1 MCRVT
6 RVPGIALL
14 LCLLGVGMANLP
26 VLRDG
31 GRSVQGD
38 VLDGR
43 LVHYFLEHGYRWML
57 REPLHASLWDPPFF
71 HPMRNALAY
80 SDTMVAAVPTYGM
93 FRVAGLPPD
102 TSFQLWV
109 MAAMAAT
116 FWVTWALARWPLA
129 LPPFAAAMAGFLLA
143 FAGPRLAQMGH
154 PQLLSPHL
162 ALGGL
167 LLGALAVRDLHGDVP
182 THPARANAWLAGAL
196 MCLALEL
203 YASVYLGWL
212 TGFGLLVAV
221 GLGLV
226 LGRERAIIRR
236 VARRGAWGLG
246 GGAVLA
252 AMLLVPFVDHYREA
266 AAQLGPR
273 PWAEVSCFLP
283 SPLAWL
289 TPAPESWLYGG
300 LAGLVP
306 VDDPCRVE
314 KSLSLGYVT
323 LAASLLGLAIGWR
336 RRPEGR
342 IVALTGLA
350 LVLFATSIAGVTL
363 WWGVYQVVPGAIAI
377 RAVGRIVLVALVPA
391 ALGLAYLM
399 AHLETTGRR
408 RLAVALAG
416 VCILEQGMTTVHHE
430 RNEMRSRITRAA
442 AAIPPSC
449 RAFFLVTEMHPVH
462 TAITA
467 MWAGLS
473 REAASING
481 HSGSWPPGYP
491 FERLAPGTVDARI
504 GRWVHANGG
513 RPSKTCVV
521 HTAVRARLVSADL
534 PRTLVAGQRARVT
547 LVVQNLGPRVW
558 SRERLVRLGSASDV
572 AWGIGRVELPHDVPP
587 DGLVTFAFDIVAPE
601 SPGTIPFVWGIVEEA
616 VEWKTEDLGV
626 GTVTILPG
634 DAPIEGYDDVR
645 LVSADVPRSMEAGAQ
660 AHVRLVLRNTG
671 SRPWRTAHLV
681 RLGAQDP
688 QDSLQWGLGRVELPH
703 DVEPGELVTIVFDI
717 TAPGVPGAYPFSWQM
732 LREGLGWMPP
742 VLRLGAIT
750 VTPTPAHGGVSR

>member
-1 MCRVT
+1 VT
-6 RVPGIALL
+6 RLPGLALC
-14 LCLLGVGMANLP
+14 LCLLGVVMANLP

-43 LVHYFLEHGYRWML
+43 LVHYFLEHGYRWMR

-71 HPMRNALAY
+71 HPMQNALAY
-80 SDTMVAAVPTYGM
+80 SDTMVAAVPVYGAL
-93 FRVAGLPPD
+93 RVVGLRPD

-109 MAAMAAT
+109 MVVMAVAFWAT
-116 FWVTWALARWPLA
+116 YALARWALA
-129 LPPFAAAMAGFLLA
+129 LPPLAAALAAFLLA

-162 ALGGL
+162 ALAGI
-167 LLGALAVRDLHGDVP
+167 LLGALAVRDLQGAVP
-182 THPARANAWLAGAL
+182 TRHVRANGLLAGAL
-196 MCLALEL
+196 VCLALEL

-212 TGFGLLVAV
+212 TGFGLVIAVGAGLVAR
-221 GLGLV
+221 
-226 LGRERAIIRR
+226 RERAALRQ
-236 VARRGAWGLG
+236 VAVRGTWGLG
-246 GGAVLA
+246 AGAALA
-252 AMLLVPFVDHYREA
+252 AMLLVPFVVHYREA
-266 AAQLGPR
+266 AEQLGPR
-273 PWAEVSCFLP
+273 PWSEVSCFLP

-300 LAGLVP
+300 LAGLGGA
-306 VDDPCRVE
+306 DDPCRVE
-314 KSLSLGYVT
+314 KSLSIGYVT
-323 LAASLLGLAIGWR
+323 LAASLLGVAIGWR

-342 IVALTGLA
+342 IVALTLLA
-350 LVLFATSIAGVTL
+350 LVLSATSVAGWTL

-377 RAVGRIVLVALVPA
+377 RAVGRIVLVALLPA

-504 GRWVHANGG
+504 GGWVHANGG
-513 RPSKTCVV
+513 RPSETCVV

-558 SRERLVRLGSASDV
+558 SRERLVRLGAASDV

-587 DGLVTFAFDIVAPE
+587 EGLVTFAFDIVAPE
-601 SPGTIPFVWGIVEEA
+601 VPGTIPFVWGIVEEA

-626 GTVTILPG
+626 GAVTILPG
-634 DAPIEGYDDVR
+634 DTPVAGYDEVH
-645 LVSADVPRSMEAGAQ
+645 LVSADVPRSLAAGQRAR
-660 AHVRLVLRNTG
+660 VTLVLRNAG
-671 SRPWRTAHLV
+671 SRPWRRAHLM
-681 RLGAQDP
+681 RLGSQEP

-703 DVEPGELVTIVFDI
+703 DVGPGALVTMAFEI
-717 TAPGVPGAYPFSWQM
+717 TAPAVPGVYPFSWQM

-742 VLRLGAIT
+742 VLRAGT
-750 VTPTPAHGGVSR
+750 VTVTATRAEAPVSR